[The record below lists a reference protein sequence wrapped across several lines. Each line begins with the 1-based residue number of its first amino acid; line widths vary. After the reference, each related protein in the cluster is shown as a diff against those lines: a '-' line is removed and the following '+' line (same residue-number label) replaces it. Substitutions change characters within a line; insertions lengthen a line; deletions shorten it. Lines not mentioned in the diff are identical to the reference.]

1 MKKFLWLVVALAT
14 MVLVGCKE
22 EVKKPGK
29 ETVVGIWE
37 SYVWMLENE
46 ALMHLT
52 ISEDGTFVITFD
64 EEDSSSGTWEK
75 TDNGCILTN
84 SSDDSTVE
92 LVFPDDSGTKMI
104 TDMGH
109 GIPGVFFRTG
119 W

>member
-1 MKKFLWLVVALAT
+1 MKRFLWLVVALAT

-37 SYVWMLENE
+37 SYVWMLEND

-52 ISEDGTFVITFD
+52 ISEDGTFVITID
-64 EEDSSSGTWEK
+64 EDESAGTWVK
-75 TDNGCILTN
+75 TEDGCVLTASADNSQI
-84 SSDDSTVE
+84 DF
-92 LVFPDDSGTKMI
+92 VFPDDSGTKMV
-104 TDMGH
+104 TDMGY